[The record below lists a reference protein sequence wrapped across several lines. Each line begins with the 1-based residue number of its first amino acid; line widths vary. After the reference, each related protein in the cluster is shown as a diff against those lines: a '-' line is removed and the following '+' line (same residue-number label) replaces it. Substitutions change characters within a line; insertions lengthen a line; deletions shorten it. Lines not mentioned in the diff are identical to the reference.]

1 MIVIPL
7 INKIAELF
15 LIVLS
20 AAVLVRTGVLKSD
33 DSKIIS
39 RLSLYLVTPCA
50 IFGSFQNEMTPEIR
64 EGLLL
69 TVGMAV
75 TFQAIFIV
83 IGKIYQKVWHA
94 SEVERASIIF
104 TNAGNL
110 IIPIVS
116 YIFGSEWVVYIS
128 SYIATFNILCWTYGV
143 TLFDKNSG
151 INVRRIIANPN
162 IIAVLA
168 GIVGLF
174 TGLHLPEPV
183 AIAIQDV
190 GGMVGPISMMITGIV
205 VGGMTISDFTS
216 HKRVLQVILVR
227 MVICSGIA
235 VVLAAVSGVSGL
247 VANGHQI
254 VMISLLSAIAPSASN
269 INQLAIVYNHDARY
283 ASVINVTTTLSCIV
297 TMPFWMYVFELL
309 TRG

>member
-7 INKIAELF
+7 IKKISELF
-15 LIVLS
+15 LIIFS
-20 AAVLVRTGVLKSD
+20 AAVLVRTGVLKSE

-50 IFGSFQNEMTPEIR
+50 IFGAFQNEMTPEIR

-69 TVGMAV
+69 TVAMAV
-75 TFQAIFIV
+75 FFQALFIV
-83 IGKIYQKVWHA
+83 ISKVYQKVWHA
-94 SEVERASIIF
+94 SEVERASVIF

-110 IIPIVS
+110 IIPIVA
-116 YIFGSEWVVYIS
+116 YVFGSEWVVYIS
-128 SYIATFNILCWTYGV
+128 GYIATFNILCWTYGV
-143 TLFDKNSG
+143 TMFDKNSS
-151 INVRRIIANPN
+151 INVRRIITNPN

-168 GIVGLF
+168 GFLVVL
-174 TGLHLPEPV
+174 TGLRLPEFA
-183 AIAIQDV
+183 AIAIEDV
-190 GGMVGPISMMITGIV
+190 GAMVGPISMMITGMV
-205 VGGMTISDFTS
+205 VGGMTIADFTS
-216 HKRVLQVILVR
+216 HKRALQVILVR

-235 VVLAAVSGVSGL
+235 VVLAAFSGVSGL

-297 TMPFWMYVFELL
+297 TMPFWMYVFEML
-309 TRG
+309 TR